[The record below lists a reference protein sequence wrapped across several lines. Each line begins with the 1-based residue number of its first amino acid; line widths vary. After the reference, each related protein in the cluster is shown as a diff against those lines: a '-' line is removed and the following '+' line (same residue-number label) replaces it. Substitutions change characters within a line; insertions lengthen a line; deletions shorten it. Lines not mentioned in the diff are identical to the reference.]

1 MHIIVRQ
8 LPRAESLLKFAVV
21 SVFVTDE
28 WVVIALWVK
37 SPSRHRWSG
46 SGSVMQVVMVFK
58 IICCVSI
65 SGDHVGE

>member
-1 MHIIVRQ
+1 MYGMVKWRKD
-8 LPRAESLLKFAVV
+8 RYAVV
-21 SVFVTDE
+21 SLFVTEE
-28 WVVIALWVK
+28 WVAIALWVE

-58 IICCVSI
+58 IVCWVSI